1 MRQSARQRYQAQDQK
16 RQPDYVSNLN
26 SKPASKSKS
35 MDQKNERNQ
44 IKQELNKEEELD
56 CDFGLNASE
65 DNVT

>member
-16 RQPDYVSNLN
+16 KQPDYVLNLN

>member
-1 MRQSARQRYQAQDQK
+1 
-16 RQPDYVSNLN
+16 
-26 SKPASKSKS
+26 